1 MDERD
6 TFFEQL
12 QRPRDER
19 RAMGKQLRK
28 EVPRSS
34 HGTWAPAADRT
45 DPLELLQAQDEG
57 RVKELLPIKY
67 GRMVASPFAFL
78 RGSAVVMASDLA
90 STPATG
96 QLVILCATRIFLT
109 SVFSLRRNAS
119 LFLMSM
125 ILTNVLRDPGN
136 GM

>member
-19 RAMGKQLRK
+19 REMGKHLRK

-57 RVKELLPIKY
+57 RVKELLPIK
-67 GRMVASPFAFL
+67 
-78 RGSAVVMASDLA
+78 
-90 STPATG
+90 
-96 QLVILCATRIFLT
+96 
-109 SVFSLRRNAS
+109 
-119 LFLMSM
+119 
-125 ILTNVLRDPGN
+125 
-136 GM
+136 